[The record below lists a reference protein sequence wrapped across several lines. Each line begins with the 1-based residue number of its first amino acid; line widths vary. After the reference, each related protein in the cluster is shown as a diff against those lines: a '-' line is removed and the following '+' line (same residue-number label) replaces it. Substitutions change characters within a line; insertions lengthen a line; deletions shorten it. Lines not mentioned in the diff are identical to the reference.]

1 MSPGLSWFS
10 VRQMRAL
17 RTAGPLIQLLG
28 AIKMTVFNL
37 AGYTAAQ
44 LSPLYYIR
52 LTQQLQSEHAASL
65 SAYGQK
71 PSGGTPFPAI
81 IQPTHPAPASAVIFF

>member
-1 MSPGLSWFS
+1 MSPGLSWFI

-28 AIKMTVFNL
+28 SIKMTVFNL
-37 AGYTAAQ
+37 AGYTAAR

-52 LTQQLQSEHAASL
+52 LTTLDAAI
-65 SAYGQK
+65 
-71 PSGGTPFPAI
+71 AI
-81 IQPTHPAPASAVIFF
+81 RTRSVFVRLRTETI